1 MNKIKYEKKKVF
13 SRSYFFIFENSNI
26 NKKNMNKTGSIITT
40 ITIIYRRN
48 NNLTIMYVRDK
59 NKDSQREFLFII
71 TQEVRQHR
79 SNIR

>member
-1 MNKIKYEKKKVF
+1 
-13 SRSYFFIFENSNI
+13 
-26 NKKNMNKTGSIITT
+26 MNKTGSIITT